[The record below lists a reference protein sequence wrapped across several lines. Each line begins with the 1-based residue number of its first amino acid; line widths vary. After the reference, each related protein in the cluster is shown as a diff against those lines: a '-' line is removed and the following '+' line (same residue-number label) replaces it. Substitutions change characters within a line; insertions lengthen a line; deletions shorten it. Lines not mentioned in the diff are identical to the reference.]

1 MDINHFNLKL
11 IQLKLKDLLT
21 EYTSVAAAVMSYQQ
35 LFSSLPL
42 SLNLLAMTYAL
53 TCQLT
58 KPYRLPFYATSDV
71 VFCFTMRKKTMK
83 VNELL
88 TSNKYQFNGLTF
100 EDSERYHILHFA
112 VI

>member
-1 MDINHFNLKL
+1 M
-11 IQLKLKDLLT
+11 KDLLT
-21 EYTSVAAAVMSYQQ
+21 TAVAVEMSYQQ
-35 LFSSLPL
+35 LFSSPPL

-71 VFCFTMRKKTMK
+71 VFCFKKKIKRRMK